1 MKWLS
6 ATAIFAAA
14 IPSITAF
21 GEPNSVDLTKN
32 YNGKGYG
39 SEANFTQTNSDA
51 NGTTYSVLGDITFS
65 EFTNIP
71 ETDSNTTTRTTKNFS
86 LYSNLDP
93 LLSSFSSHIFHN
105 ITYFPYLLDTSSS
118 ATSTTSP
125 TTTTTPTLT
134 TTGTSTLQEPK
145 GGGAFYNAQENALI
159 TFITNAGNPGSL
171 TCKDIK
177 MTGQGAAIYSL
188 GPVLID
194 GLNSVAFNNNLSQ
207 QSGGAIFASSLTITN
222 IINSITFSSNSAS
235 VPAPK
240 ETTEATTPS
249 PTATTSTST
258 TTGTLDPK
266 TSSSILHMPIFAS
279 SSEKTTLKDSHS
291 SYTQETAGNGGAI
304 YSKEKILLSKY
315 KDALFNKNSTTIDP
329 KAEEAMSSLTDL
341 IRGSG
346 GAIFSVGSLSLQES
360 TGTTS
365 FLQNTAQN
373 AGGAI
378 YGISTIT
385 FDDLNTLKFQSN
397 TAQKEGGAIYS
408 KGALTFS
415 NSTVLNAF
423 LGNTSILH
431 GGAVYSE
438 DNITF
443 NNLVETRFKRNK
455 AGDFKATPDSLN
467 QPDSPVA
474 STSSSGQKDNSVPAH
489 ILQSLFVSS
498 TSSPSTD
505 ASAAAVDGDVTT
517 TQTPGTESHGGAIYA
532 KKNVSITG
540 ITSMLAF
547 IENQATGSG
556 GGAYIE
562 GSLTCTNSHRLQF
575 VGNSAK
581 QSGGGLYCKSDVT
594 LKNLTGQTLF
604 QENSAEQNGG
614 GICLDAEKSLILDTL
629 DNFVLQSNTSSQ
641 SGGGAYIPKAFTLT
655 HTSPEPDA
663 EFLPVYGAATII
675 GNSASENGGGIFS
688 KLVSFSNLS
697 SITIDANKATK
708 SGGGLFSGTEVQTT
722 ASSQPV
728 AKKPAASYHIMADA
742 DKKSTREAPEENADC
757 NFDYTTNVTITN
769 NTAGQN
775 GGGLYGSIGAF
786 NRIDALTIQGNSATQ
801 SGGALYFAESLNVT
815 KIVNGTFSGNSAKQ
829 SGGGI
834 YAKALTLENLPGEI
848 SLSDN
853 TLDNASPTTML
864 GGGIYAETCTLKNI
878 SGTFLCSKN
887 KINDTSTTD
896 GTQTQS
902 QPQQQQQTPLQLQ
915 GGGIYAKTSF
925 TLQNCSGELI
935 FSENSVKTAQ
945 QSTTKQISGGAIY
958 SPVVS
963 ISGCKQP
970 ISFLSN
976 SASTSAET
984 PTSDATKKDSFGG
997 AIGATTS
1004 ITLSDNSSITFSKN
1018 YAEMGGAIGCY
1029 NSETNGNGNGNGK
1042 VTISNNNLIR
1052 FDGNSALKRGG
1063 AIYAGTLEI
1072 PNGNVT
1078 FQNNTS
1084 KYDGSAIYCT
1094 KSATITAGSTI
1105 LFLGNTVTAAA
1116 TTAASGSGNTSIN
1129 NLGAAIY
1136 GANGSSDVPITLKA
1150 LSGDIIFKDNQCT
1163 ANGGTKYC
1171 SIAGD
1176 VKLDLKATTGR
1187 TIAFYDAVNIST
1199 KNGQTQ
1205 NLDINKAENGT
1216 TYEGT
1221 VLFSGE
1227 YHENKS
1233 FIPQKVTLH
1242 NGTLVLG
1249 KNAELNV
1256 ISFKQEEGTTVVL
1269 GPGAILSNHQKEAG
1283 NISLNNVV
1291 IDFSGAIPT
1300 KENPTASAPT
1310 LRLVTR
1316 TPPPQPQ
1323 VNDTITLSGT
1333 LYLDD
1338 PHNNVY
1344 NNPYLGEDREI
1355 TLFNVSGGT
1364 INANDLQITGNLG
1377 AKKGYMGTWSSSP
1390 TSDASGIKLKWTF
1403 DKFLRW
1409 EYIPREHNFYINSIW
1424 GAQQSLVAVKQGLI
1438 NNMLSNARFDDAA
1451 FNNLWIS
1458 GIGTFLRKEQGDSP
1472 SYTYHGRGLTVAI
1485 DAKPRPD
1492 FILGASFSKILGH
1505 SHSENN
1511 LNNYK
1516 HKSSDH
1522 SLQASLYTGQAFY
1535 IPFRYSLKRPLL
1547 FQGILTYGYMQHD
1560 TTTTYP
1566 SINEKN
1572 IANWGD
1578 RGWLCNARFSFDLKE
1593 PSQSSTSRFSIYG
1606 EAEYTEVR
1614 QEKFTELDYDPRFFG
1629 PCAYRNLAFPI
1640 GAFIEGALSTYNILL
1655 YHKLSAAFLPV
1666 FYRNKPISSYKIL
1679 STGQIGN
1686 ILGVIPTRSAVNVEY
1701 SQQMYLGSYWTIYG
1715 TYSAVASQYTLIQ
1728 TVNGGL
1734 RFVF

>member
-32 YNGKGYG
+32 YNGKGY
-39 SEANFTQTNSDA
+39 SSDSNFTQKNEESS
-51 NGTTYSVLGDITFS
+51 GTTYSVLGNVTFS

-71 ETDSNTTTRTTKNFS
+71 KTDANT
-86 LYSNLDP
+86 
-93 LLSSFSSHIFHN
+93 
-105 ITYFPYLLDTSSS
+105 TSSS
-118 ATSTTSP
+118 
-125 TTTTTPTLT
+125 
-134 TTGTSTLQEPK
+134 GTSSTSDIK
-145 GGGAFYNAQENALI
+145 GGGAFHNSQENAPI

-171 TCKDIK
+171 TCTEIK

-235 VPAPK
+235 VPAPVESTTQTPT
-240 ETTEATTPS
+240 ETS
-249 PTATTSTST
+249 STT
-258 TTGTLDPK
+258 TTGTPAATPATTMQTPK
-266 TSSSILHMPIFAS
+266 TTVPPAS
-279 SSEKTTLKDSHS
+279 SSRLNTLILSSTDASPAAS
-291 SYTQETAGNGGAI
+291 AEAQSYTQETAGNGGAV
-304 YSKEKILLSKY
+304 YSKGEVILSKY
-315 KDALFNKNSTTIDP
+315 KDALFNKNSAVVDS
-329 KAEEAMSSLTDL
+329 KAEEAMSSTGTENTGNADL

-346 GAIFSVGSLSLQES
+346 GAIFSTGGITFQNSS
-360 TGTTS
+360 GTTVFS
-365 FLQNTAQN
+365 QNSAQN
-373 AGGAI
+373 SAGAI
-378 YGISTIT
+378 YGVSTIT
-385 FDDLNTLKFQSN
+385 FDNLNTLKFQSN
-397 TAQKEGGAIYS
+397 TSKKDGGAIYS
-408 KGALTFS
+408 K
-415 NSTVLNAF
+415 
-423 LGNTSILH
+423 
-431 GGAVYSE
+431 E
-438 DNITF
+438 DVTF
-443 NNLVETRFKRNK
+443 NNLVETRFIKNK
-455 AGDFKATPDSLN
+455 SGDFQATTP
-467 QPDSPVA
+467 PEAA
-474 STSSSGQKDNSVPAH
+474 STSLPAEKKV
-489 ILQSLFVSS
+489 SASS
-498 TSSPSTD
+498 TYPIHIQKTFLSSSASSAEKNKAD
-505 ASAAAVDGDVTT
+505 AAENNGVAAAAAAAAKAATKASEE
-517 TQTPGTESHGGAIYA
+517 TPGKESHGGAIYA

-540 ITSMLAF
+540 IASMLAF
-547 IENQATGSG
+547 IENQATGNG

-562 GSLTCTNSHRLQF
+562 GTLTCTSSHRLQF
-575 VGNSAK
+575 VKNKAK

-769 NTAGQN
+769 NTAGES
-775 GGGLYGSIGAF
+775 GGGLYGKIGEF
-786 NRIDALTIQGNSATQ
+786 SRIDALTIQGNSATK
-801 SGGALYFAESLNVT
+801 SGGALYFEESLNVSN
-815 KIVNGTFSGNSAKQ
+815 IVSGTLSGNTAKTN
-829 SGGGI
+829 GGGI
-834 YAKALTLENLPGEI
+834 YTKSISLENLPGEI
-848 SLSDN
+848 SLTENKLENPS
-853 TLDNASPTTML
+853 STTML
-864 GGGIYAETCTLKNI
+864 GGGIYSETCTLKNI

-887 KINDTSTTD
+887 QINDTSTTD
-896 GTQTQS
+896 ETQS

-1018 YAEMGGAIGCY
+1018 YAEMGGALGCY
-1029 NSETNGNGNGNGK
+1029 NSATNGNGNGK

-1105 LFLGNTVTAAA
+1105 LFLGNQV
-1116 TTAASGSGNTSIN
+1116 TTASTVAENGGGSGNTSIN

-1163 ANGGTKYC
+1163 ANGSTKYC
-1171 SIAGD
+1171 SIAGN
-1176 VKLDLKATTGR
+1176 VQLDLKATTGR

-1535 IPFRYSLKRPLL
+1535 VPFRYSLKRPLL

>member
-1 MKWLS
+1 M
-6 ATAIFAAA
+6 
-14 IPSITAF
+14 
-21 GEPNSVDLTKN
+21 
-32 YNGKGYG
+32 
-39 SEANFTQTNSDA
+39 
-51 NGTTYSVLGDITFS
+51 
-65 EFTNIP
+65 
-71 ETDSNTTTRTTKNFS
+71 
-86 LYSNLDP
+86 
-93 LLSSFSSHIFHN
+93 
-105 ITYFPYLLDTSSS
+105 
-118 ATSTTSP
+118 
-125 TTTTTPTLT
+125 
-134 TTGTSTLQEPK
+134 
-145 GGGAFYNAQENALI
+145 
-159 TFITNAGNPGSL
+159 
-171 TCKDIK
+171 
-177 MTGQGAAIYSL
+177 
-188 GPVLID
+188 
-194 GLNSVAFNNNLSQ
+194 
-207 QSGGAIFASSLTITN
+207 
-222 IINSITFSSNSAS
+222 
-235 VPAPK
+235 
-240 ETTEATTPS
+240 
-249 PTATTSTST
+249 
-258 TTGTLDPK
+258 
-266 TSSSILHMPIFAS
+266 
-279 SSEKTTLKDSHS
+279 
-291 SYTQETAGNGGAI
+291 
-304 YSKEKILLSKY
+304 
-315 KDALFNKNSTTIDP
+315 
-329 KAEEAMSSLTDL
+329 
-341 IRGSG
+341 
-346 GAIFSVGSLSLQES
+346 
-360 TGTTS
+360 
-365 FLQNTAQN
+365 
-373 AGGAI
+373 
-378 YGISTIT
+378 
-385 FDDLNTLKFQSN
+385 
-397 TAQKEGGAIYS
+397 
-408 KGALTFS
+408 
-415 NSTVLNAF
+415 
-423 LGNTSILH
+423 
-431 GGAVYSE
+431 
-438 DNITF
+438 
-443 NNLVETRFKRNK
+443 
-455 AGDFKATPDSLN
+455 
-467 QPDSPVA
+467 
-474 STSSSGQKDNSVPAH
+474 
-489 ILQSLFVSS
+489 
-498 TSSPSTD
+498 
-505 ASAAAVDGDVTT
+505 
-517 TQTPGTESHGGAIYA
+517 
-532 KKNVSITG
+532 
-540 ITSMLAF
+540 
-547 IENQATGSG
+547 
-556 GGAYIE
+556 
-562 GSLTCTNSHRLQF
+562 
-575 VGNSAK
+575 
-581 QSGGGLYCKSDVT
+581 
-594 LKNLTGQTLF
+594 
-604 QENSAEQNGG
+604 
-614 GICLDAEKSLILDTL
+614 
-629 DNFVLQSNTSSQ
+629 
-641 SGGGAYIPKAFTLT
+641 
-655 HTSPEPDA
+655 
-663 EFLPVYGAATII
+663 
-675 GNSASENGGGIFS
+675 
-688 KLVSFSNLS
+688 
-697 SITIDANKATK
+697 
-708 SGGGLFSGTEVQTT
+708 
-722 ASSQPV
+722 
-728 AKKPAASYHIMADA
+728 
-742 DKKSTREAPEENADC
+742 
-757 NFDYTTNVTITN
+757 
-769 NTAGQN
+769 
-775 GGGLYGSIGAF
+775 
-786 NRIDALTIQGNSATQ
+786 
-801 SGGALYFAESLNVT
+801 
-815 KIVNGTFSGNSAKQ
+815 
-829 SGGGI
+829 
-834 YAKALTLENLPGEI
+834 
-848 SLSDN
+848 
-853 TLDNASPTTML
+853 
-864 GGGIYAETCTLKNI
+864 
-878 SGTFLCSKN
+878 
-887 KINDTSTTD
+887 
-896 GTQTQS
+896 
-902 QPQQQQQTPLQLQ
+902 
-915 GGGIYAKTSF
+915 
-925 TLQNCSGELI
+925 QNCSGELI

-958 SPVVS
+958 SPTVS
-963 ISGCKQP
+963 ISGCTQP

-976 SASTSAET
+976 SAATSAT
-984 PTSDATKKDSFGG
+984 DPSSDTTKKDSIGG

-1004 ITLSDNSSITFSKN
+1004 VTLSNNSLISFSGN

-1029 NSETNGNGNGNGK
+1029 NSETNGNGNGK

-1052 FDGNSALKRGG
+1052 FDGNSSLKRGG

-1105 LFLGNTVTAAA
+1105 LFLGNQV
-1116 TTAASGSGNTSIN
+1116 TTASTVAENGGGSGNTSIN

-1163 ANGGTKYC
+1163 ANGNTKYC
-1171 SIAGD
+1171 SIAGN
-1176 VKLDLKATTGR
+1176 VQLDLKATTGR

-1199 KNGQTQ
+1199 KNSQTQ
-1205 NLDINKAENGT
+1205 NLDINKTENGT

-1249 KNAELNV
+1249 ENAELNV
-1256 ISFKQEEGTTVVL
+1256 ISFQQEEGTTVVL

-1291 IDFSGAIPT
+1291 IDFSGTIPT

-1310 LRLVTR
+1310 LRLVTH

-1364 INANDLQITGNLG
+1364 INADDLQITGNLG

-1535 IPFRYSLKRPLL
+1535 VPFRHSLKRPLL

-1566 SINEKN
+1566 SINERN

-1593 PSQSSTSRFSIYG
+1593 PSQSSTSRLSIYG

>member
-32 YNGKGYG
+32 YNGKGY
-39 SEANFTQTNSDA
+39 SSDSNFTQKNEESS
-51 NGTTYSVLGDITFS
+51 GTTYSVLGNVTFS

-71 ETDSNTTTRTTKNFS
+71 KTDANT
-86 LYSNLDP
+86 
-93 LLSSFSSHIFHN
+93 
-105 ITYFPYLLDTSSS
+105 TSSS
-118 ATSTTSP
+118 
-125 TTTTTPTLT
+125 
-134 TTGTSTLQEPK
+134 GTSSTSDIK
-145 GGGAFYNAQENALI
+145 GGGAFHNSQENAPI

-171 TCKDIK
+171 TCTEIK

-235 VPAPK
+235 VPAPVESTTQTPT
-240 ETTEATTPS
+240 ETS
-249 PTATTSTST
+249 STT
-258 TTGTLDPK
+258 TTGTPAATPATTMQTPK
-266 TSSSILHMPIFAS
+266 TTVPPAS
-279 SSEKTTLKDSHS
+279 SSRLNTLILSSTDASPAAS
-291 SYTQETAGNGGAI
+291 AEAQSYTQETAGNGGAV
-304 YSKEKILLSKY
+304 YSKGEVILSKY
-315 KDALFNKNSTTIDP
+315 KDALFNKNSAVVDS
-329 KAEEAMSSLTDL
+329 KAEEAMSSTGTENTGNADL

-346 GAIFSVGSLSLQES
+346 GAIFSTGGITFQNSS
-360 TGTTS
+360 GTTVFS
-365 FLQNTAQN
+365 QNSAQN
-373 AGGAI
+373 SAGAI
-378 YGISTIT
+378 YGVSTIT
-385 FDDLNTLKFQSN
+385 FDNLNTLKFQSN
-397 TAQKEGGAIYS
+397 TSKKDGGAIYS
-408 KGALTFS
+408 K
-415 NSTVLNAF
+415 
-423 LGNTSILH
+423 
-431 GGAVYSE
+431 E
-438 DNITF
+438 DVTF
-443 NNLVETRFKRNK
+443 NNLVETRFIKNK
-455 AGDFKATPDSLN
+455 SGDFQATTP
-467 QPDSPVA
+467 PEAA
-474 STSSSGQKDNSVPAH
+474 STSLPAEKKV
-489 ILQSLFVSS
+489 SASS
-498 TSSPSTD
+498 TYPIHIQKTFLSSSASSAEKNKAD
-505 ASAAAVDGDVTT
+505 AAENNGVAAAAAAAAKAATKASEE
-517 TQTPGTESHGGAIYA
+517 TPGKESHGGAIYA

-540 ITSMLAF
+540 IASMLAF
-547 IENQATGSG
+547 IENQATGNG

-562 GSLTCTNSHRLQF
+562 GTLTCTSSHRLQF
-575 VGNSAK
+575 VKNKAK

-769 NTAGQN
+769 NTAGES
-775 GGGLYGSIGAF
+775 GGGLYGKIGEF
-786 NRIDALTIQGNSATQ
+786 SRIDALTIQGNSATK
-801 SGGALYFAESLNVT
+801 SGGALYFEESLNVSN
-815 KIVNGTFSGNSAKQ
+815 IVSGTLSGNTAKTN
-829 SGGGI
+829 GGGI
-834 YAKALTLENLPGEI
+834 YTKSISLENLPGEI
-848 SLSDN
+848 SLTENKLENPS
-853 TLDNASPTTML
+853 STTML
-864 GGGIYAETCTLKNI
+864 GGGIYSETCTLKNI

-887 KINDTSTTD
+887 QINDTSTTD
-896 GTQTQS
+896 ETQS

-1018 YAEMGGAIGCY
+1018 YAEMGGALGCY
-1029 NSETNGNGNGNGK
+1029 NSATNGNGNGK

-1105 LFLGNTVTAAA
+1105 LFLGNQV
-1116 TTAASGSGNTSIN
+1116 TTASTVAENGGGSGNTSIN

-1163 ANGGTKYC
+1163 ANGSTKYC
-1171 SIAGD
+1171 SIAGN
-1176 VKLDLKATTGR
+1176 VQLDLKATTGR

-1505 SHSENN
+1505 SYSENN

-1535 IPFRYSLKRPLL
+1535 VPFRYSLKRPLL

>member
-32 YNGKGYG
+32 YNGKGY
-39 SEANFTQTNSDA
+39 SSDSNFTQKNEDS
-51 NGTTYSVLGDITFS
+51 NGTTYSVLGNVTFS

-71 ETDSNTTTRTTKNFS
+71 KTDANT
-86 LYSNLDP
+86 
-93 LLSSFSSHIFHN
+93 
-105 ITYFPYLLDTSSS
+105 TSSS
-118 ATSTTSP
+118 GTPSTS
-125 TTTTTPTLT
+125 
-134 TTGTSTLQEPK
+134 EIK
-145 GGGAFYNAQENALI
+145 GGGAFHNSQENAPI

-171 TCKDIK
+171 TCTEIK

-235 VPAPK
+235 VPAPVESTTQPST
-240 ETTEATTPS
+240 ETS
-249 PTATTSTST
+249 STT
-258 TTGTLDPK
+258 TTGTPAATPATTAQTPK
-266 TSSSILHMPIFAS
+266 TTVPPAS
-279 SSEKTTLKDSHS
+279 SSRLKTLILSSTDASPAAS
-291 SYTQETAGNGGAI
+291 AETQSYTQETAGNGGAV
-304 YSKEKILLSKY
+304 YSKGEVILSKY
-315 KDALFNKNSTTIDP
+315 NNALFNKNSAVVDP
-329 KAEEAMSSLTDL
+329 KAEEAMSSTGTENTDNADL

-346 GAIFSVGSLSLQES
+346 GAIFSTGGITFQNSS
-360 TGTTS
+360 GTTVFS
-365 FLQNTAQN
+365 QNSAQN
-373 AGGAI
+373 SAGAI
-378 YGISTIT
+378 YGVSTIT
-385 FDDLNTLKFQSN
+385 FDNLNTLKFQSN
-397 TAQKEGGAIYS
+397 TSKKDGGAIYS
-408 KGALTFS
+408 K
-415 NSTVLNAF
+415 
-423 LGNTSILH
+423 
-431 GGAVYSE
+431 E
-438 DNITF
+438 DVTF
-443 NNLVETRFKRNK
+443 NNLVETRFIKNKSGDFQATTPPEAASKSLPEEKKVSASSTYPIHIQKTFLSSSASSDEKNK
-455 AGDFKATPDSLN
+455 ADAAENNGVAAAAAAKAAT
-467 QPDSPVA
+467 
-474 STSSSGQKDNSVPAH
+474 K
-489 ILQSLFVSS
+489 
-498 TSSPSTD
+498 
-505 ASAAAVDGDVTT
+505 ASAEA
-517 TQTPGTESHGGAIYA
+517 PGKESHGGAIYA

-540 ITSMLAF
+540 IASMLAF
-547 IENQATGSG
+547 IENQATGNG

-562 GSLTCTNSHRLQF
+562 GTLTCTSSHRLQF
-575 VGNSAK
+575 VKNKAK

-663 EFLPVYGAATII
+663 EFLPVYGAATIT

-864 GGGIYAETCTLKNI
+864 GGGIYSETCTLKNI

-958 SPVVS
+958 SPTVS
-963 ISGCKQP
+963 ISGCTQP

-976 SASTSAET
+976 SAATSAT
-984 PTSDATKKDSFGG
+984 DPSSDTTKKDSIGG

-1018 YAEMGGAIGCY
+1018 YAEMGGALGCY
-1029 NSETNGNGNGNGK
+1029 NSETNGNGNGK

-1176 VKLDLKATTGR
+1176 VQLDLKATTGR

>member
-39 SEANFTQTNSDA
+39 SDSNFTQKNEDSS
-51 NGTTYSVLGDITFS
+51 GTTYSVLGNVTFS

-71 ETDSNTTTRTTKNFS
+71 KTDANT
-86 LYSNLDP
+86 
-93 LLSSFSSHIFHN
+93 
-105 ITYFPYLLDTSSS
+105 TSSS
-118 ATSTTSP
+118 GTPSTS
-125 TTTTTPTLT
+125 
-134 TTGTSTLQEPK
+134 EIK
-145 GGGAFYNAQENALI
+145 GGGAFHNSQENAPI

-171 TCKDIK
+171 TCTEIK

-235 VPAPK
+235 VPAPVESTTQTPT
-240 ETTEATTPS
+240 ETS
-249 PTATTSTST
+249 PTT
-258 TTGTLDPK
+258 TTGTPAATPATTTQTPK
-266 TSSSILHMPIFAS
+266 TTVPPAS
-279 SSEKTTLKDSHS
+279 SSRLNTLILSSTDASPIAS
-291 SYTQETAGNGGAI
+291 AEAQSYTQETAGNGGAV
-304 YSKEKILLSKY
+304 YSKGEVILSKY
-315 KDALFNKNSTTIDP
+315 NNALFNKNSAVVDS
-329 KAEEAMSSLTDL
+329 KAEEAMSSTGTGNMDNADL

-346 GAIFSVGSLSLQES
+346 GAIFSTGGITFQDSS
-360 TGTTS
+360 GTTVFS
-365 FLQNTAQN
+365 QNSAQN
-373 AGGAI
+373 SAGAI
-378 YGISTIT
+378 YGVSTIT
-385 FDDLNTLKFQSN
+385 FDNLNTLKFQSN
-397 TAQKEGGAIYS
+397 TSKKDGGAIYS
-408 KGALTFS
+408 K
-415 NSTVLNAF
+415 
-423 LGNTSILH
+423 
-431 GGAVYSE
+431 E
-438 DNITF
+438 DVTF
-443 NNLVETRFKRNK
+443 NNLVETRFIKNK
-455 AGDFKATPDSLN
+455 SGDFQATTLPEE
-467 QPDSPVA
+467 PSPPEAA
-474 STSSSGQKDNSVPAH
+474 SKSSPAEPAEKKVSASSTYPIHIQKTFLSSSASSEEKKKDDKD
-489 ILQSLFVSS
+489 
-498 TSSPSTD
+498 D
-505 ASAAAVDGDVTT
+505 AEENNGVAAAAKAAPKAAAE
-517 TQTPGTESHGGAIYA
+517 TPGKESHGGAIYA

-540 ITSMLAF
+540 IASMLAF

-562 GSLTCTNSHRLQF
+562 GTLTCTSSHRLQF
-575 VGNSAK
+575 VKNKAK

-614 GICLDAEKSLILDTL
+614 GICLDTEKSLILDTL

-655 HTSPEPDA
+655 HTSPEQDA

-728 AKKPAASYHIMADA
+728 AKKPTASYHIMADA
-742 DKKSTREAPEENADC
+742 DKKSTRETPEENADC

-769 NTAGQN
+769 NTAGES
-775 GGGLYGSIGAF
+775 GGGLYGKIGEF
-786 NRIDALTIQGNSATQ
+786 SRIDALTIQGNSATK
-801 SGGALYFAESLNVT
+801 SGGALYFEESLNVT

-864 GGGIYAETCTLKNI
+864 GGGIYAETCSLNNI

-896 GTQTQS
+896 GTQT

-958 SPVVS
+958 SPTVS
-963 ISGCKQP
+963 ISGCTQP

-976 SASTSAET
+976 SAATSAT
-984 PTSDATKKDSFGG
+984 DPSSDTTKKDSIGG

-1004 ITLSDNSSITFSKN
+1004 VTLSNNSLISFSGN

-1029 NSETNGNGNGNGK
+1029 NSETNGNGNGK

-1052 FDGNSALKRGG
+1052 FDGNSSLKRGG

-1136 GANGSSDVPITLKA
+1136 GDNGSSDVPITLKA

-1163 ANGGTKYC
+1163 ANGSTKYC
-1171 SIAGD
+1171 SIAGN
-1176 VKLDLKATTGR
+1176 VQLDLKATTGR

-1249 KNAELNV
+1249 ENAELNV

-1291 IDFSGAIPT
+1291 IDFSGTIPT

-1310 LRLVTR
+1310 LRLVTH

-1364 INANDLQITGNLG
+1364 INADDLQITGNLG

-1535 IPFRYSLKRPLL
+1535 IPFRHSLKRPLL

>member
-32 YNGKGYG
+32 YNGKGY
-39 SEANFTQTNSDA
+39 SSDSNFTQKNEDSS
-51 NGTTYSVLGDITFS
+51 GTTYSVLGNVTFS

-71 ETDSNTTTRTTKNFS
+71 KTDANTT
-86 LYSNLDP
+86 P
-93 LLSSFSSHIFHN
+93 SSG
-105 ITYFPYLLDTSSS
+105 TSS
-118 ATSTTSP
+118 TSDIKS
-125 TTTTTPTLT
+125 
-134 TTGTSTLQEPK
+134 
-145 GGGAFYNAQENALI
+145 GGAFHNSQENAPI

-171 TCKDIK
+171 TCTEIK

-235 VPAPK
+235 VPAPVESTTQTPT
-240 ETTEATTPS
+240 ETS
-249 PTATTSTST
+249 PTTTT
-258 TTGTLDPK
+258 TTGTPAATPATTTQTPK
-266 TSSSILHMPIFAS
+266 TTVPPAS
-279 SSEKTTLKDSHS
+279 SSRLNTLILSSTDASPAAS
-291 SYTQETAGNGGAI
+291 AEAQSYTQETAGNGGAV
-304 YSKEKILLSKY
+304 YSKGEVILSKY
-315 KDALFNKNSTTIDP
+315 NNALFNKNSAVVDS
-329 KAEEAMSSLTDL
+329 KAEDAMSSTGTGNTDNADL

-346 GAIFSVGSLSLQES
+346 GAIFSTGGITFQDSS
-360 TGTTS
+360 GTTVFS
-365 FLQNTAQN
+365 QNSAQN
-373 AGGAI
+373 SAGAI
-378 YGISTIT
+378 YGVSTII
-385 FDDLNTLKFQSN
+385 FDNLNTLKFQSN
-397 TAQKEGGAIYS
+397 TSKKDGGAIYS
-408 KGALTFS
+408 K
-415 NSTVLNAF
+415 
-423 LGNTSILH
+423 
-431 GGAVYSE
+431 E
-438 DNITF
+438 DVTF
-443 NNLVETRFKRNK
+443 NNLVETRFIKNKSGDFQATTLPEEPSPPEAASKSLPAEKKVSASSTYPIHIQKTFLSSSASSEEKNK
-455 AGDFKATPDSLN
+455 ADAAENNGVAAAAAAKAAT
-467 QPDSPVA
+467 
-474 STSSSGQKDNSVPAH
+474 K
-489 ILQSLFVSS
+489 
-498 TSSPSTD
+498 
-505 ASAAAVDGDVTT
+505 ASAE
-517 TQTPGTESHGGAIYA
+517 TPGKESHGGAIYA

-540 ITSMLAF
+540 IASMLAF
-547 IENQATGSG
+547 IENQATGNG

-562 GSLTCTNSHRLQF
+562 GTLTCTSSHRLQF
-575 VGNSAK
+575 VKNKAK

-614 GICLDAEKSLILDTL
+614 GICLDTEKSLILDTL

-663 EFLPVYGAATII
+663 EFLPVYGAATIT
-675 GNSASENGGGIFS
+675 GNTAEQNGGGILSKSISFS
-688 KLVSFSNLS
+688 KLD

-708 SGGGLFSGTEVQTT
+708 NGGGLYTAAEPQTSP
-722 ASSQPV
+722 SSQSAASPSPQ
-728 AKKPAASYHIMADA
+728 PAASQ
-742 DKKSTREAPEENADC
+742 KSPAPLKANQAREEAPVASDPDC
-757 NFDYTTNVTITN
+757 KFDYTTNISITN
-769 NTAGQN
+769 NTAGES
-775 GGGLYGSIGAF
+775 GGGLYGKIGEF
-786 NRIDALTIQGNSATQ
+786 SRIDALTIQGNSATK
-801 SGGALYFAESLNVT
+801 SGGALYFEESLNVSN
-815 KIVNGTFSGNSAKQ
+815 IVSGTLSGNTAKTN
-829 SGGGI
+829 GGGI
-834 YAKALTLENLPGEI
+834 YTKSISLENLPGEI
-848 SLSDN
+848 SLTENKLENPS
-853 TLDNASPTTML
+853 STTML
-864 GGGIYAETCTLKNI
+864 GGGIYSETCTLKNI

-887 KINDTSTTD
+887 QINDTSTTD
-896 GTQTQS
+896 GTQS
-902 QPQQQQQTPLQLQ
+902 QPQQQQQQQTPLQLQ

-958 SPVVS
+958 SPTVS
-963 ISGCKQP
+963 ISGCTQP

-976 SASTSAET
+976 SAATSAT
-984 PTSDATKKDSFGG
+984 DPSSDTTKKDSIGG

-1004 ITLSDNSSITFSKN
+1004 VTLSNNSLISFSGN

-1029 NSETNGNGNGNGK
+1029 NSETNGNGNGK

-1052 FDGNSALKRGG
+1052 FDGNSSLKRGG

-1136 GANGSSDVPITLKA
+1136 GDNGSSDVPITLKA

-1163 ANGGTKYC
+1163 ANGSTKYC
-1171 SIAGD
+1171 SIAGN
-1176 VKLDLKATTGR
+1176 VQLDLKATTGR

-1199 KNGQTQ
+1199 KNSQTQ

-1249 KNAELNV
+1249 ENAELNV
-1256 ISFKQEEGTTVVL
+1256 ISFEQKEGTTVVL
-1269 GPGAILSNHQKEAG
+1269 SPGAILSNHQKEAG

-1310 LRLVTR
+1310 LRLVTH

-1377 AKKGYMGTWSSSP
+1377 AKKGYM
-1390 TSDASGIKLKWTF
+1390 
-1403 DKFLRW
+1403 
-1409 EYIPREHNFYINSIW
+1409 
-1424 GAQQSLVAVKQGLI
+1424 
-1438 NNMLSNARFDDAA
+1438 
-1451 FNNLWIS
+1451 
-1458 GIGTFLRKEQGDSP
+1458 
-1472 SYTYHGRGLTVAI
+1472 
-1485 DAKPRPD
+1485 
-1492 FILGASFSKILGH
+1492 
-1505 SHSENN
+1505 
-1511 LNNYK
+1511 
-1516 HKSSDH
+1516 
-1522 SLQASLYTGQAFY
+1522 
-1535 IPFRYSLKRPLL
+1535 
-1547 FQGILTYGYMQHD
+1547 
-1560 TTTTYP
+1560 
-1566 SINEKN
+1566 
-1572 IANWGD
+1572 
-1578 RGWLCNARFSFDLKE
+1578 
-1593 PSQSSTSRFSIYG
+1593 
-1606 EAEYTEVR
+1606 
-1614 QEKFTELDYDPRFFG
+1614 
-1629 PCAYRNLAFPI
+1629 
-1640 GAFIEGALSTYNILL
+1640 
-1655 YHKLSAAFLPV
+1655 
-1666 FYRNKPISSYKIL
+1666 
-1679 STGQIGN
+1679 
-1686 ILGVIPTRSAVNVEY
+1686 
-1701 SQQMYLGSYWTIYG
+1701 
-1715 TYSAVASQYTLIQ
+1715 
-1728 TVNGGL
+1728 
-1734 RFVF
+1734 

>member
-39 SEANFTQTNSDA
+39 SDSNFTQKNEESS
-51 NGTTYSVLGDITFS
+51 GTTYSVLGNVTFS

-71 ETDSNTTTRTTKNFS
+71 KTDANT
-86 LYSNLDP
+86 
-93 LLSSFSSHIFHN
+93 
-105 ITYFPYLLDTSSS
+105 TSSS
-118 ATSTTSP
+118 GTPSTS
-125 TTTTTPTLT
+125 
-134 TTGTSTLQEPK
+134 EIK
-145 GGGAFYNAQENALI
+145 GGGAFHNSQENAPI

-171 TCKDIK
+171 TCTEIK

-235 VPAPK
+235 VPAPVESTTQAPT
-240 ETTEATTPS
+240 ETS
-249 PTATTSTST
+249 STT
-258 TTGTLDPK
+258 TTGTPAATPATTMQTPK
-266 TSSSILHMPIFAS
+266 TTVPPAS
-279 SSEKTTLKDSHS
+279 SSRLNTLILSSTDASPTAS
-291 SYTQETAGNGGAI
+291 AEAQSYTQETAGNGGAV
-304 YSKEKILLSKY
+304 YSKGEVILSKY
-315 KDALFNKNSTTIDP
+315 NNALFNKNSAVVDS
-329 KAEEAMSSLTDL
+329 KAEEAMSSTGTRNTDNADL

-346 GAIFSVGSLSLQES
+346 GAIFSTGGITFQDSS
-360 TGTTS
+360 GTTVFS
-365 FLQNTAQN
+365 QNSAQN
-373 AGGAI
+373 SAGAI
-378 YGISTIT
+378 YGVSTIT
-385 FDDLNTLKFQSN
+385 FDNLNTLKFQSN
-397 TAQKEGGAIYS
+397 TSKKDGGAIYS
-408 KGALTFS
+408 K
-415 NSTVLNAF
+415 
-423 LGNTSILH
+423 
-431 GGAVYSE
+431 E
-438 DNITF
+438 DVTF
-443 NNLVETRFKRNK
+443 NNLVETRFIKNKSGDFQATTPPEEPSSPEAASKSLPAEKKVSASSTYPIHIQKTFLSSSASSAEKNK
-455 AGDFKATPDSLN
+455 ADAAENNGVAAAAAAKAAT
-467 QPDSPVA
+467 
-474 STSSSGQKDNSVPAH
+474 K
-489 ILQSLFVSS
+489 
-498 TSSPSTD
+498 
-505 ASAAAVDGDVTT
+505 ASAE
-517 TQTPGTESHGGAIYA
+517 TPGKESHGGAIYA

-540 ITSMLAF
+540 IASMLAF
-547 IENQATGSG
+547 IENQATGNG

-562 GSLTCTNSHRLQF
+562 GTLTCTSSHRLQF
-575 VGNSAK
+575 VKNKAK

-663 EFLPVYGAATII
+663 EFLPVYGAATIT
-675 GNSASENGGGIFS
+675 GNTAEQNGGGILSKSISFS
-688 KLVSFSNLS
+688 KLA

-708 SGGGLFSGTEVQTT
+708 NGGGLYTAEPQTSP
-722 ASSQPV
+722 SSQSAASPSPQLAASQKSPAPLKANQAREEAPV
-728 AKKPAASYHIMADA
+728 ASDP
-742 DKKSTREAPEENADC
+742 DC
-757 NFDYTTNVTITN
+757 KFDYTTNISITN
-769 NTAGQN
+769 NTAGES
-775 GGGLYGSIGAF
+775 GGGLYGKIGEF
-786 NRIDALTIQGNSATQ
+786 SRIDALTIQGNSATK
-801 SGGALYFAESLNVT
+801 SGGALYFEESL
-815 KIVNGTFSGNSAKQ
+815 IVSNIVSGTLSGNTAKTN
-829 SGGGI
+829 GGGI
-834 YAKALTLENLPGEI
+834 YTKSISLENLPGEI
-848 SLSDN
+848 SLTENKLENPS
-853 TLDNASPTTML
+853 STTML
-864 GGGIYAETCTLKNI
+864 GGGIYSETCTLKNI

-902 QPQQQQQTPLQLQ
+902 QPQQQQQQQTPLQLQ

-958 SPVVS
+958 SPTVS
-963 ISGCKQP
+963 ISGCTQP

-976 SASTSAET
+976 SAATSAT
-984 PTSDATKKDSFGG
+984 DPSSDTTKKDSIGG

-1042 VTISNNNLIR
+1042 IEISNNNLVL

-1063 AIYAGTLEI
+1063 AIYAGTLNI
-1072 PNGNVT
+1072 PKGNVT
-1078 FQNNTS
+1078 FRNNTS

-1176 VKLDLKATTGR
+1176 VKLDLKAAAGR

-1199 KNGQTQ
+1199 KNSQTQ
-1205 NLDINKAENGT
+1205 NLDINKEENGT

-1535 IPFRYSLKRPLL
+1535 IPFRHSLKRPLL